1 MNIMGVWEI
10 VGGVVLLIISVG
22 IVFMVLMQESPKG
35 GISAITGGDSY
46 FNKNQSRTL
55 DATLARFT
63 KYFAIAFFV
72 IAIAVYAADVYLK

>member
-1 MNIMGVWEI
+1 MDSMGVWEI
-10 VGGVVLLIISVG
+10 IGGVMLLIVCVG
-22 IVFMVLMQESPKG
+22 IVLMVLMQESPKG

-46 FNKNQSRTL
+46 YNKNQSRTL

-63 KYFAIAFFV
+63 KYFTIAFFV